1 MCVCVCDEMKQKST
15 KCLVKVLRLCP
26 SQVDLPPRPFYV
38 RSPHSCG
45 RNLLT
50 LMPPYLP
57 WTTGLQ
63 SLLKMRYEWRGGG
76 GQHEMFFLL
85 WDWGTGCEDGVF
97 LLLLFFFFFLSFL
110 STPVIQLC
118 HRVIAPLHP
127 VILSAGPS
135 VAPDIMNTIT
145 RVPPPTHPPTQPTN
159 PSTLCFFWLPFVFTE
174 P

>member
-1 MCVCVCDEMKQKST
+1 MCVWWDETKKST
-15 KCLVKVLRLCP
+15 KCLVTVLRLCP
-26 SQVDLPPRPFYV
+26 SQVDLSPSFYV
-38 RSPHSCG
+38 RSPHGCE

-97 LLLLFFFFFLSFL
+97 LLLLLFFFLSFNSCHPAL
-110 STPVIQLC
+110 SSSHRPTPSP
-118 HRVIAPLHP
+118 HPLRRAKCCTGRYEHHHP
-127 VILSAGPS
+127 CTP
-135 VAPDIMNTIT
+135 TQ
-145 RVPPPTHPPTQPTN
+145 THPPSVSLTT
-159 PSTLCFFWLPFVFTE
+159 FVFTE
-174 P
+174 TLMAVFKTHCDV

>member
-1 MCVCVCDEMKQKST
+1 MCVWWDETKKST
-15 KCLVKVLRLCP
+15 KCLVTVLRLCP
-26 SQVDLPPRPFYV
+26 SQVDLSPSFYV
-38 RSPHSCG
+38 RSPHGCE

-97 LLLLFFFFFLSFL
+97 LLLLLFFFFL

-127 VILSAGPS
+127 LILSGGPS
-135 VAPDIMNTIT
+135 VAPDVMNTIT
-145 RVPPPTHPPTQPTN
+145 RVPPPKPIHP
-159 PSTLCFFWLPFVFTE
+159 LFLWLPLFLQK

>member
-1 MCVCVCDEMKQKST
+1 MKQKST

-97 LLLLFFFFFLSFL
+97 LLLLFFFFLSFFSFNSCHPAL
-110 STPVIQLC
+110 SSSHRPTSSRHPLSRAKCCTGHYEHHHPCTPGGGG
-118 HRVIAPLHP
+118 APPHP
-127 VILSAGPS
+127 
-135 VAPDIMNTIT
+135 T
-145 RVPPPTHPPTQPTN
+145 PTHHTQKKKQTTN
-159 PSTLCFFWLPFVFTE
+159 PFL
-174 P
+174 

>member
-1 MCVCVCDEMKQKST
+1 MCVWWDETKKST
-15 KCLVKVLRLCP
+15 KCLVTVLRLCP
-26 SQVDLPPRPFYV
+26 SQVDLSPSFYV
-38 RSPHSCG
+38 RSPHGCE

-97 LLLLFFFFFLSFL
+97 LLLLLFFSFFQLLSSSSVIKSSPHSIPSSSQEGQVL
-110 STPVIQLC
+110 HRTLWTPSPVY
-118 HRVIAPLHP
+118 PHP
-127 VILSAGPS
+127 
-135 VAPDIMNTIT
+135 
-145 RVPPPTHPPTQPTN
+145 N
-159 PSTLCFFWLPFVFTE
+159 PSTLCFFDYLCFYRNPNGSF
-174 P
+174 